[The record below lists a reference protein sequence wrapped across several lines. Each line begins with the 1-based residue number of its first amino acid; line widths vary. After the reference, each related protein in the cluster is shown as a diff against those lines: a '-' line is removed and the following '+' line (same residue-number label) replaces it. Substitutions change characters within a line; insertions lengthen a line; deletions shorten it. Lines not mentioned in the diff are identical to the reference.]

1 MSSRTKRGK
10 LGKDLDVLLGVGD
23 TPRAHRDTTDEPSAG
38 RSGVTIGAEPAGLQ
52 FLPLE
57 MLRPGKYQPRQD
69 FDEASL
75 QELAESIQ
83 SQGVLQPIVVRAIS
97 DNQWEII
104 AGERRWRASQLAGI
118 EKIPALIRDVS
129 DEATIAM
136 ALIENIQRENLN
148 AIEEAEALRRLQ
160 TEFALSQQQVAER
173 VGKSR
178 PVIANLMRLLVLEPV
193 VKAMLEAGD
202 LNTGHGKVLLGLEG
216 SDQIKAA
223 KKVAKGKLSVRQT
236 EGLVKSVLGLTS
248 KSVKPD
254 TPTNPDVLRL
264 ERELSGRLGSS
275 VTITQGKGQQGK
287 LVITYS
293 SFDELDGILGRIH

>member
-1 MSSRTKRGK
+1 MKRGK
-10 LGKDLDVLLGVGD
+10 LGKDLDVLLGAVEL
-23 TPRAHRDTTDEPSAG
+23 PRSALG
-38 RSGVTIGAEPAGLQ
+38 VPADAVSGVEGVTQGSDSTGLQ

-57 MLRPGKYQPRQD
+57 RLRPGKYQPRQD

-75 QELAESIQ
+75 QELADSIR

-97 DNQWEII
+97 DKQWEII
-104 AGERRWRASQLAGI
+104 AGERRRRASQLAGI
-118 EKIPALIRDVS
+118 DKIPALIRDVS

-160 TEFALSQQQVAER
+160 TEFALSQQQVADR

-193 VKAMLEAGD
+193 VKAMLETGG
-202 LNTGHGKVLLGLEG
+202 LNTGHGKVLLALEG
-216 SDQIKAA
+216 STQIKVA
-223 KKVAKGKLSVRQT
+223 KKVLKGGLSVRQT
-236 EGLVKSVLGLTS
+236 ESLVKSVQEPRSTTVQS
-248 KSVKPD
+248 DVAA
-254 TPTNPDVLRL
+254 NPDVLRL
-264 ERELSGRLGSS
+264 ERELSDRLGSS
-275 VTITQGKGQQGK
+275 VTISQGKGQRGK